1 MRIELLTGTTNVM
14 RFPVERRARPTLDLL
29 REIEPD
35 VREVLQVAE
44 SFQLPLPGAEL
55 RDAVDEEV
63 AEHIL
68 NHVRPEPGEARQ
80 AELDAIL
87 APIVAKA
94 VQACREAHDA
104 ALVGHGGAGA
114 GGAGAERGRLL
125 AAAAHRAG
133 GQPDHGG
140 GPPPGRGARA
150 RGGGRRARARAVEL
164 AKRGETWTVRS
175 TEANTSWL
183 IEAGRSAAG

>member
-44 SFQLPLPGAEL
+44 SFQLPLPGAGL

-68 NHVRPEPGEARQ
+68 NNVRPEPGEARQ

-94 VQACREAHDA
+94 VQTCREAHDA
-104 ALVGHGGAGA
+104 ALAATEAQVVRAQSEGGYWLQPLT
-114 GGAGAERGRLL
+114 ERADSLTTEAARLL
-125 AAAAHRAG
+125 VEAHVRAEEAKG
-133 GQPDHGG
+133 S
-140 GPPPGRGARA
+140 
-150 RGGGRRARARAVEL
+150 ARAVEL
-164 AKRGETWTVRS
+164 AKRSETWTVRS
-175 TEANTSWL
+175 PEANTSWL
-183 IEAGRSAAG
+183 IESGRSAAG

>member
-1 MRIELLTGTTNVM
+1 MRIELVTGTSNVV

-44 SFQLPLPGAEL
+44 SFQLPLPGVEL

-63 AEHIL
+63 AEHIM
-68 NHVRPEPGEARQ
+68 NHVRPEPGEARR

-87 APIVAKA
+87 APVVAKA

-104 ALVGHGGAGA
+104 ALVATEAQEQVVRAQSEGGYWLQPLT
-114 GGAGAERGRLL
+114 ERADTLTTEAARLL
-125 AAAAHRAG
+125 VDAHVRAEEAEG
-133 GQPDHGG
+133 T
-140 GPPPGRGARA
+140 ARA
-150 RGGGRRARARAVEL
+150 IGL
-164 AKRGETWTVRS
+164 AKRGETWTARS
-175 TEANTSWL
+175 TEANTFWL
-183 IEAGRSAAG
+183 IDAGRSAAG

>member
-1 MRIELLTGTTNVM
+1 M
-14 RFPVERRARPTLDLL
+14 
-29 REIEPD
+29 
-35 VREVLQVAE
+35 
-44 SFQLPLPGAEL
+44 
-55 RDAVDEEV
+55 

-104 ALVGHGGAGA
+104 ALVATEAQEQVVRAQSEGGYWLQPLT
-114 GGAGAERGRLL
+114 ERADSLTTEAARLL
-125 AAAAHRAG
+125 VEAHVRAEEAKG
-133 GQPDHGG
+133 T
-140 GPPPGRGARA
+140 
-150 RGGGRRARARAVEL
+150 ARAVEL
-164 AKRGETWTVRS
+164 AKHGETWSVRS